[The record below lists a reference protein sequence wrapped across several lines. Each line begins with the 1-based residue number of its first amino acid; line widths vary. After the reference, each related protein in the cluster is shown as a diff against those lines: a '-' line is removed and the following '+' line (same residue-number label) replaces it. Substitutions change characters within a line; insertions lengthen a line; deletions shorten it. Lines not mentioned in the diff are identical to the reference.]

1 MVRLG
6 KGSKKQSSL
15 LGESVLVF
23 MQVIL
28 SYPGRVS
35 SLPKVIGLH
44 GLLSAAFATGSAT
57 MASVLLFFVSRRL
70 MLHFQEN

>member
-6 KGSKKQSSL
+6 KGSKRQSSL
-15 LGESVLVF
+15 LEEPVLVF

-28 SYPGRVS
+28 PYPG
-35 SLPKVIGLH
+35 LPKVIGLH
-44 GLLSAAFATGSAT
+44 GLLSATFATGSAT
-57 MASVLLFFVSRRL
+57 MASVLLFFVSCRL